1 MFRPAEQRECCEVD
15 TDGRAPE
22 ASAGEVLHIRNVNSV
37 VFWLDALARNSN
49 GRHGGALGTAA
60 GAASLRAATYRTD
73 ATRERALNS
82 PLLPPLSTDAVGFRS
97 VEFHQSNAAPPVA
110 IASGACRLASMSR
123 RSGLLIAHG
132 VRAAMRQRVSL
143 GGRVPDEFQVNIA
156 LTVDPLVRAEV

>member
-15 TDGRAPE
+15 TDGRGPE

-49 GRHGGALGTAA
+49 GRRGGALGTAA

-73 ATRERALNS
+73 ATGERALNS
-82 PLLPPLSTDAVGFRS
+82 PLLPPLSTDAVGFQS
-97 VEFHQSNAAPPVA
+97 VEFHQSNAGLPVA
-110 IASGACRLASMSR
+110 TASGACRLASMPGR
-123 RSGLLIAHG
+123 PGLLIAHG
-132 VRAAMRQRVSL
+132 VRAAVRQRVSL